1 MCSDT
6 LYTDAKGQ
14 CNTKAIGYGRWGIW
28 RRGAQK
34 SRDNVKVL
42 KPVGKGF

>member
-14 CNTKAIGYGRWGIW
+14 CNTKAGMAGRAIGEEGHRYHMTM
-28 RRGAQK
+28 
-34 SRDNVKVL
+34 
-42 KPVGKGF
+42 